1 MAVANRRASVKQANR
16 LARLDSVRAIGVLL
30 VIAYH
35 TSYRFEPAQSDLIG
49 RTLRVIG
56 WMGVDLFFALSGFLI
71 GLILS
76 KEKNRRDMAMF
87 FRKRFFRIVP
97 IFVVA
102 VAVFGLGDWL
112 VAGGQNLAN
121 IWKPALFLTGYMLPF
136 QGEALVPYTITW
148 SLSVEVSAYILLG
161 LLAHYSWS
169 RFRLVLIAVV
179 VLSLP
184 VRLWLAF
191 DQGWEDHMIGLFPP
205 ARFDALALGALAA
218 LGVFDRWLTISRP
231 ALVYGIA
238 TIGTIVLF
246 RFATWYP
253 PFIGTVGYLIF
264 GLAAA
269 LWVAALARI
278 EQPGG
283 RFIGSAASVGL
294 VSYFM
299 YLFHLFFIEA
309 LLLVDGRFAIG
320 MGFWPAF
327 LIASAVTYVAGL
339 ISWRWFEGP
348 LNNYAGKR
356 SVAEPSLVP

>member
-1 MAVANRRASVKQANR
+1 MTAAQR
-16 LARLDSVRAIGVLL
+16 LARLDSIRALGVLL

-35 TSYRFEPAQSDLIG
+35 TSYRFEPATSDFIG
-49 RTLRVIG
+49 RVLRVIG

-102 VAVFGLGDWL
+102 VGVFAAGDW
-112 VAGGQNLAN
+112 AFNGGANLPN
-121 IWKPALFLTGYMLPF
+121 IWKPLFFLTGYMLPF

-148 SLSVEVSAYILLG
+148 SLSVEVSAYILMG
-161 LLAHYSWS
+161 LLAWKSWAN
-169 RFRLVLIAVV
+169 FRNVLIAIV

-184 VRLWLAF
+184 LRIWLAF
-191 DQGWEDHMIGLFPP
+191 GLGWEDHTIGLFPP
-205 ARFDALALGALAA
+205 ARLDAIALGALAA
-218 LGVFDRWLTISRP
+218 LGTFDRALQIARP
-231 ALVYGIA
+231 ALVYGVA
-238 TIGTIVLF
+238 TIGTIIAF
-246 RFATWYP
+246 RFLTWYP
-253 PFIGTVGYLIF
+253 PFIGTVGYLVF

-269 LWVAALARI
+269 LWVAALAKIDR
-278 EQPGG
+278 PAGG
-283 RFIGSAASVGL
+283 FVSAAASVGF

-309 LLLVDGRFAIG
+309 LLIVQAKAGIE

-327 LIASAVTYVAGL
+327 IIASALTYVAGL
-339 ISWRWFEGP
+339 VSWKIFEGP
-348 LNNYAGKR
+348 LNAYAGRQKAR
-356 SVAEPSLVP
+356 APALVP